1 MFTLQLWF
9 VFIQHQ
15 LVSTKSK
22 DRYITNISNQWNIGL
37 IISRVAFLLQI
48 VYLSFP
54 CSRGRV
60 SRFIVQHIKDTHWDG
75 HERISVFISKRSNTK
90 NNFHVSLS
98 VLASEMV
105 ISKLSV
111 IIGLQNNKRALRN
124 RLGYIKFEYILCW
137 IKVANITRKISY
149 IFILIICIWSWK
161 SSMRETFIIDIH
173 PLHSFEL
180 NNWNIPYE
188 FHFHRYVVQ

>member
-1 MFTLQLWF
+1 MQWDLDEEKLAWTNTGCSKWKWIIENYMFFRKNGCLLYSYDVYLLNINSYQF
-9 VFIQHQ
+9 V
-15 LVSTKSK
+15 LRLELK

-60 SRFIVQHIKDTHWDG
+60 SRFIVQHIKGTHWDG

-124 RLGYIKFEYILCW
+124 RLGYLKFE
-137 IKVANITRKISY
+137 
-149 IFILIICIWSWK
+149 
-161 SSMRETFIIDIH
+161 
-173 PLHSFEL
+173 
-180 NNWNIPYE
+180 
-188 FHFHRYVVQ
+188 